1 MEKLQHKEYDFSA
14 KLRQASVVKRLK
26 EYIKWQLSSEDYNP
40 GDPVSSFGPV
50 SINLDLTSSCN
61 FACPH
66 CVDSTIINT
75 GSFLELKTIQDTVDT
90 LTERGLLSVIL
101 LGGGEP
107 TLHRDFAEIVSYIKH
122 KGLQL
127 GIVTNGSRLSA
138 VAQIADL
145 LKEEDWLRIS
155 LDAGREETF
164 VQSHKPK
171 TAVTLQEIL
180 VNAQKIKQRNPRIT
194 LGYSFVIVWE
204 GLCVG
209 DQKLFQNIDEMAE
222 AAQLAATYSFDYIS
236 FKPCLIR
243 LQDTHKESLLN
254 TPDEERER
262 KIRETIERNLKEA
275 RNRAGETLKVLT
287 SVNLRALLN
296 NELSSLKKQPHRC
309 HMQYFS
315 TVVTPSGIFHCPA
328 FRGVEKAKIADCNG
342 YAGNRNFEET
352 SRNLTNSLKT
362 FDAAE
367 ECKVVA
373 CFYHH
378 VNWWVENFIG
388 SEKSIE
394 EITETEDD
402 NFFL

>member
-26 EYIKWQLSSEDYNP
+26 EYITWQHSIGDCNSGNP
-40 GDPVSSFGPV
+40 LPPFGPV

-61 FACPH
+61 YACPH
-66 CVDSTIINT
+66 CVDATITNT
-75 GSFLELKTIQDTVDT
+75 GSFLERKTVQDTLDT

-107 TLHRDFAEIVSYIKH
+107 TLHKDFAEIVSYIKQ

-138 VAQIADL
+138 IAEITDL

-155 LDAGREETF
+155 LDAGREDTF
-164 VQSHKPK
+164 VKSHKPK
-171 TAVTLQEIL
+171 TAVTLKEIL
-180 VNAQKIKQRNPRIT
+180 VNAQEIKQRNPRIT

-204 GLCVG
+204 GLTIDG
-209 DQKLFQNIDEMAE
+209 QKLFQNIAEMAE
-222 AAQLAATYSFDYIS
+222 AAHLAAHYSFDYIS

-243 LQDTHKESLLN
+243 LQETHKESLLH

-262 KIRETIERNLKEA
+262 QIRETIEHNLKQA
-275 RNRAGETLKVLT
+275 RSRAGDTLKVLT
-287 SVNLRALLN
+287 SVNLKALLK

-309 HMQYFS
+309 HMQFFS

-342 YAGNRNFEET
+342 YAGNRNFEAT
-352 SRNLTNSLKT
+352 TRNLTRSLTT
-362 FDAAE
+362 FDATE

-378 VNWWVENFIG
+378 VNWWVENFIA

-394 EITETEDD
+394 EITEAEDD